1 MARPVSWLKDLHAIR
16 KRIADSVRSHYTR
29 EELEDVFGIQQSAAA
44 ALMRRLPTTRVGTS
58 LLVKREDLS
67 TVLDRVHEAD
77 DVAGV
82 MKEMAAERAAG
93 VSRRKLR
100 GLVRRDYDA
109 MSVYGIPEALTMKR
123 GEMKI
128 TWKTPEDL
136 AATLLTVARILEDDL
151 DEFVRLYQPIEEK
164 PQEDEVSAD
173 VKKMFA
179 ELETDEEYFWRK

>member
-67 TVLDRVHEAD
+67 TFLDRVHEAD

-82 MKEMAAERAAG
+82 
-93 VSRRKLR
+93 
-100 GLVRRDYDA
+100 
-109 MSVYGIPEALTMKR
+109 
-123 GEMKI
+123 MKI